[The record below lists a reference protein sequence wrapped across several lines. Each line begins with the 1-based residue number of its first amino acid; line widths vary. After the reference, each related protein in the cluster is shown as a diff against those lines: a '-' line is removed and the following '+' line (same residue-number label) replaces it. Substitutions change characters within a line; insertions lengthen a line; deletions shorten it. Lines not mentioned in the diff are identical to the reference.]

1 MIVNQAQFHRLEA
14 VGIRVILDLR
24 AGHVR
29 SLEIAQADRIIE
41 PLHTAPWVEDA
52 AIVEDRGIDQVL
64 RSLSGDF
71 FCAPFG
77 LSDLEDAPAH
87 GWAANAGWR
96 PIDVREGQPGRT
108 VARFELGRTVLGAKL
123 VKELSLR
130 DGHPFLYE
138 RHIFIGGK
146 GALPV
151 ANHAMT
157 RFDASGSL
165 SFSPKLFAETP
176 ETALEP
182 DPSRGRSRLR
192 YPSQFTDLTKAPLAD
207 GGFADLTRYPIASA
221 HEDFVSLVENPENP
235 LGWAAALRP
244 DKRDLFL
251 SLKNPKDYPI
261 TMMWFSNGGRDYPP
275 WNGRHRGVL
284 GLEEGRTYAG
294 HGHRASIADNA
305 WSRRGVITALTLDP
319 NGEVEVR
326 NVIGGA
332 AIPTGWSKIISV
344 VAEPSRL
351 TIVDRDGGSL
361 SAPFDAAFLRTGR

>member
-1 MIVNQAQFHRLEA
+1 
-14 VGIRVILDLR
+14 
-24 AGHVR
+24 
-29 SLEIAQADRIIE
+29 
-41 PLHTAPWVEDA
+41 
-52 AIVEDRGIDQVL
+52 
-64 RSLSGDF
+64 
-71 FCAPFG
+71 
-77 LSDLEDAPAH
+77 
-87 GWAANAGWR
+87 
-96 PIDVREGQPGRT
+96 
-108 VARFELGRTVLGAKL
+108 
-123 VKELSLR
+123 
-130 DGHPFLYE
+130 
-138 RHIFIGGK
+138 
-146 GALPV
+146 
-151 ANHAMT
+151 
-157 RFDASGSL
+157 
-165 SFSPKLFAETP
+165 
-176 ETALEP
+176 
-182 DPSRGRSRLR
+182 
-192 YPSQFTDLTKAPLAD
+192 
-207 GGFADLTRYPIASA
+207 LTRYPIASA